1 MSRIGRKPIVIAK
14 GVAVSVDGGAVAV
27 NGPKGKLQ
35 VRVPEGIAVRVEDGS
50 VLVQRS
56 TDAPRERALHGLVR
70 SLVANAVAGVTE
82 GFTKELEIHGI
93 GYKAQKEGSDVV
105 FSLGF
110 SHPVRYA
117 VPAGIEITV
126 DAKQTRLAIK
136 GADKQAVGQ
145 VAAEL
150 RSLRPPDVYKGKGI
164 RYTGETVRKKVGK
177 AGAK

>member
-35 VRVPEGIAVRVEDGS
+35 VQIPEGIAVRVEDGT
-50 VLVQRS
+50 VQVQRS
-56 TDAPRERALHGLVR
+56 GDAPRERALHGLVR
-70 SLVANAVAGVTE
+70 SLIANAVTGVTE
-82 GFTKELEIHGI
+82 GFTKDLEIHGI
-93 GYKAQKEGSDVV
+93 GYKAQKEGNDVV

-110 SHPVRYA
+110 SHPVRYP
-117 VPAGIEITV
+117 VPAGIEVSV
-126 DAKQTRLAIK
+126 DAKQTRLAVR

-150 RSLRPPDVYKGKGI
+150 RALRPPDVYKGKGV

>member
-27 NGPKGKLQ
+27 NGPKGTLQ
-35 VRVPEGIAVRVEDGS
+35 VQVPEGIAVRVEDGT
-50 VLVQRS
+50 VQIQRRG
-56 TDAPRERALHGLVR
+56 DAPRERALHGLVR
-70 SLVANAVAGVTE
+70 SLIANAVTGVTE

-93 GYKAQKEGSDVV
+93 GYKAQKEGSDIV

-110 SHPVRYA
+110 SHPVRFP
-117 VPAGIEITV
+117 VPAGIEVSV
-126 DAKQTRLAIK
+126 DAKQTRLSVR

-150 RSLRPPDVYKGKGI
+150 RALRPPDVYKGKGV